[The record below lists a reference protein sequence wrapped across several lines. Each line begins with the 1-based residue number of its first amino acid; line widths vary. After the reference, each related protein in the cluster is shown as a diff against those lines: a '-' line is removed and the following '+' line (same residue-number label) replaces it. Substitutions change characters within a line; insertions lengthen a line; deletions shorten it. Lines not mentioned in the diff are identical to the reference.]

1 MVNQSKYSS
10 TYLRFLNIV
19 QAIRQIPTF
28 PEMDPVE
35 ERLLTMLAAVWHLE
49 KKISVLEAMGLT
61 HEISATTAHR
71 RLKTLRKKGMI
82 ELDTDKTDS
91 RVKYVVP
98 TALAKQYF
106 ITLGQALDKAQQG
119 V

>member
-1 MVNQSKYSS
+1 
-10 TYLRFLNIV
+10 
-19 QAIRQIPTF
+19 
-28 PEMDPVE
+28 
-35 ERLLTMLAAVWHLE
+35 
-49 KKISVLEAMGLT
+49 
-61 HEISATTAHR
+61 
-71 RLKTLRKKGMI
+71 MI

-106 ITLGQALDKAQQG
+106 ITLGQALDKAQHG

>member
-1 MVNQSKYSS
+1 
-10 TYLRFLNIV
+10 
-19 QAIRQIPTF
+19 
-28 PEMDPVE
+28 
-35 ERLLTMLAAVWHLE
+35 
-49 KKISVLEAMGLT
+49 
-61 HEISATTAHR
+61 
-71 RLKTLRKKGMI
+71 MI

-119 V
+119 A